1 MKVVKLRS
9 LTLLILKINPTDV
22 MMNHSFIA
30 LQARY
35 SQRVNH
41 QLTQSLATISPSIL
55 KEAMSYS
62 LLAGGKRIRPFLV
75 YAVGQM
81 FGCSL
86 DKLDAPACAIEAI
99 HTYSLIHD
107 DLPAMDN
114 DDLRR
119 GMPTCHIKFD
129 EATAILAGDALQT
142 YAFSL
147 IAQAPELPDSSKLA
161 MIKELAQAS
170 GVFGMCLGQSLDLQ
184 SEHKTITIEELKYIH
199 INKTGALINAAV
211 NLGLFAADESAL
223 KYQSELKNY
232 AESIG
237 LAFQIQD
244 DILDVI
250 GDKNIMGKN
259 QGADEQLAKNT
270 YTSLIGLDA
279 SVEACQQ
286 LYTQAIEALDKIPY
300 NSEALRQLA
309 DFIITRNS

>member
-1 MKVVKLRS
+1 
-9 LTLLILKINPTDV
+9 
-22 MMNHSFIA
+22 MMNHSFIV
-30 LQARY
+30 LQERY

-41 QLTQSLATISPSIL
+41 QLTQSLSTISPSLL

-81 FGCSL
+81 FGCEL
-86 DKLDAPACAIEAI
+86 DKLDAAACAIEAI

-147 IAQAPELPDSSKLA
+147 IADAPQLSDSSKLA
-161 MIKELAQAS
+161 MIKELAHAS
-170 GVFGMCLGQSLDLQ
+170 GVLGMCLGQSLDLQ
-184 SEHKTITIEELKYIH
+184 SEHKTISIEELKYIH
-199 INKTGALINAAV
+199 INKTGALIIAAV
-211 NLGLFAADESAL
+211 NLGLLAANQSTL
-223 KYQSELKNY
+223 KYQSALKNY

-244 DILDVI
+244 DILDVV
-250 GDKNIMGKN
+250 GDKNVMGKN

-279 SVEACQQ
+279 SIDACQQ

-300 NSEALRQLA
+300 NSNALRQLA